1 VSTPAA
7 STDRTRP
14 LTPAQRGSAG
24 PPRRRRTRRV
34 AATAVALWVIVSGL
48 SVLFAIIAVLIALQ
62 ATRLTLI
69 QWLTA
74 IAFLAPI
81 GAAIVAI
88 FWYSQRLGGATREL
102 EEAAGS
108 KARLAAIVESSQE
121 AIIGM
126 TEDARITD
134 WNAGAE
140 RMYGFT
146 AAEAVGKP
154 FSILVPTE
162 RFGELAGNLERL
174 GRGESIERF
183 ETAGVRKDGRI
194 IAASVAIAPIRDSTG
209 RIVGA
214 SSIGHDITEG
224 KRALESL
231 AVSEAKFRGLF
242 ESAADGIFVV
252 GRHGSILD
260 VNPAGEALLGRD
272 RSQLIGSRIEDLISA
287 ATPSSGGGFVVALTQ
302 GRLGAN
308 VFEGTAASPDGR
320 ELRVQLSAQSAH
332 LMGEAPQVVIIAR
345 NVTEQSEMQ
354 RKLLESERAASMG
367 RLASFVAHEI
377 NTPLTNISLL
387 ASSIGRRSSDPE
399 VQTRLKKIS
408 AQGKIAAG
416 ITAELLKFARPRSTN
431 LVETDLR
438 DVVQAAADQA
448 GVFRKPGVELRLD
461 LGDDPLVLRIDPV
474 RMNEVFVNLLKNA
487 FEATNNG
494 EVGVRTET
502 TDDAFVLT
510 VSDTGS
516 GIPSEVR
523 RRLFEPFVST
533 KGKGEGTGLG
543 LALSK
548 SFVIGHGG
556 DISVS
561 TEVGRGSSFT
571 VRLPRGAPTSPS
583 DLSSTRAGTH

>member
-1 VSTPAA
+1 V
-7 STDRTRP
+7 
-14 LTPAQRGSAG
+14 
-24 PPRRRRTRRV
+24 
-34 AATAVALWVIVSGL
+34 TAIALWVVVGGL
-48 SVLFAIIAVLIALQ
+48 SVLFAIIAFLIALQ

-81 GAAIVAI
+81 GAAIVVIA
-88 FWYSQRLGGATREL
+88 WYSRRLGGAAREI
-102 EEAAGS
+102 EQAAES
-108 KARLAAIVESSQE
+108 KARLVAIVEGSQE
-121 AIIGM
+121 AIIGK
-126 TEDARITD
+126 TLDGRITS

-146 AAEAVGKP
+146 AAEAIGKP
-154 FSILVPTE
+154 ISIVVPKE
-162 RFGELAGNLERL
+162 GLGELRRILERL

-183 ETAGVRKDGRI
+183 ETARVRKDGRAI
-194 IAASVAIAPIRDSTG
+194 IASVAIAPIRDSMG
-209 RIVGA
+209 RIIGA
-214 SSIGHDITEG
+214 SSIGHDVTEE
-224 KRALESL
+224 KRGQEALAL
-231 AVSEAKFRGLF
+231 SEAKFRGLF

-252 GRHGSILD
+252 GRQGSILD

-287 ATPSSGGGFVVALTQ
+287 ATPSSERGFVEALTE
-302 GRLGAN
+302 GSVGAN
-308 VFEGTAASPDGR
+308 VYEGTATSPDGR
-320 ELRVQLSAQSAH
+320 ELLVQLSAQAVPRV
-332 LMGEAPQVVIIAR
+332 GEDPQVVIIAR
-345 NVTEQSEMQ
+345 NVTERSEMQ
-354 RKLLESERAASMG
+354 KKLLESERAASMG

-387 ASSIGRRSSDPE
+387 AASIGRRVSDPE
-399 VQTRLKKIS
+399 VHARLKKIT

-448 GVFRKPGVELRLD
+448 GVFRKPGVALRLD
-461 LGDDPLVLRIDPV
+461 LGDDPLVVRIDPM
-474 RMNEVFVNLLKNA
+474 RIHEVFVNLMKNA
-487 FEATNNG
+487 FEATADG
-494 EVGVRTET
+494 EVAVRNET
-502 TDDAFVLT
+502 TDDAFLVT

-523 RRLFEPFVST
+523 VRLFEPFVTT

-548 SFVIGHGG
+548 SFVVGHGG

-571 VRLPRGAPTSPS
+571 VRLPRGAPTSVAE
-583 DLSSTRAGTH
+583 LSSTRAGTD

>member
-1 VSTPAA
+1 M
-7 STDRTRP
+7 
-14 LTPAQRGSAG
+14 
-24 PPRRRRTRRV
+24 
-34 AATAVALWVIVSGL
+34 TAVALWVVFGGLSGL
-48 SVLFAIIAVLIALQ
+48 FATIAFLIAIRAMQAPQLRIGDWLIAIAFIAPIGGAIIAIA
-62 ATRLTLI
+62 
-69 QWLTA
+69 
-74 IAFLAPI
+74 
-81 GAAIVAI
+81 
-88 FWYSQRLGGATREL
+88 WYSRRLGGAASQL
-102 EEAAGS
+102 EKGAES
-108 KARLAAIVESSQE
+108 TARLAAIVESSQD
-121 AIIGM
+121 AIIGK
-126 TEDARITD
+126 TLDGRITT

-146 AAEAVGKP
+146 AAEAIGKP
-154 FSILVPTE
+154 ISMIVPKAGLVELGQILE
-162 RFGELAGNLERL
+162 GLR
-174 GRGESIERF
+174 RGESTGRF
-183 ETAGVRKDGRI
+183 ETARLRKDGRTI
-194 IAASVAIAPIRDSTG
+194 VASVAITPIRDSTG
-209 RIVGA
+209 RIIGA
-214 SSIGHDITEG
+214 SSIAHDVTEE
-224 KRALESL
+224 KRVVEALAL
-231 AVSEAKFRGLF
+231 SEAKFRGLF

-252 GRHGSILD
+252 EQQGLILD
-260 VNPAGEALLGRD
+260 ANPAGEALLGRD

-287 ATPSSGGGFVVALTQ
+287 ATPSSGSGFVEALTA
-302 GRLGAN
+302 GSLGAN
-308 VFEGTAASPDGR
+308 VYEGTAAAPDGR
-320 ELRVQLSAQSAH
+320 ELRVQLSAQAVH
-332 LMGEAPQVVIIAR
+332 RLGEDPRVVIIAR

-399 VQTRLKKIS
+399 VQARLKKIS

-448 GVFRKPGVELRLD
+448 GVFRKPGVALRLD
-461 LGDDPLVLRIDPV
+461 LGDDPLVLRIDPI

-487 FEATNNG
+487 FEATANG
-494 EVGVRTET
+494 EVGVQSET
-502 TDDAFVLT
+502 TDDAFLLT

-523 RRLFEPFVST
+523 KRLFEPFVST

-561 TEVGRGSSFT
+561 SEVGRGSTFT
-571 VRLPRGAPTSPS
+571 VRLPRGASTSPA